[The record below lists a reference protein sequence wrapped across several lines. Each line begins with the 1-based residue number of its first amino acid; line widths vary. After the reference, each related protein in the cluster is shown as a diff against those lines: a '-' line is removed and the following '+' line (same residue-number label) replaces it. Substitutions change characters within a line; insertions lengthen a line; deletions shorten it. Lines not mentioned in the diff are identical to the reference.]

1 MTDQQMREIL
11 DAIRS
16 NAYSAAEKYACKT
29 VTCLLWILVPM
40 FVGVLMIL
48 WRLAQ

>member
-16 NAYSAAEKYACKT
+16 NAYGAADRYAAKA
-29 VTCLLWILVPM
+29 VSCLLWVLVPM
-40 FVGVLMIL
+40 LVGVLMIL
-48 WRLAQ
+48 WRLSR